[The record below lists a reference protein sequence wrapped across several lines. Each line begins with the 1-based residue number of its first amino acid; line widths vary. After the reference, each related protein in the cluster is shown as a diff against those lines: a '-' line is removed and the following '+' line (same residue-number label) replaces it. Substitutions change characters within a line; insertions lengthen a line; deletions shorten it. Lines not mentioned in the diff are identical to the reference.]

1 MNRNMKQITALA
13 LLLVC
18 LLLAVSCAARADAS
32 TNNGDGENMN
42 VIENEEITHPY
53 FRGKVLEVYEG
64 RALIEVTN
72 GGNQEIPVGEKY
84 VVNTDIKDCPEY
96 EVGDYLRVVFD
107 GKVALSYPGQ
117 ILSVYEIHK
126 INEDGTAAS

>member
-1 MNRNMKQITALA
+1 MKRITALA

-18 LLLAVSCAARADAS
+18 LLLVVSCAENQNS
-32 TNNGDGENMN
+32 NTNDGVGEDMN
-42 VIENEEITHPY
+42 AVEHEAITQP
-53 FRGKVLEVYEG
+53 FFSGKVLEVYEG

-84 VVNTDIKDCPEY
+84 VVNTNIEGCPEY
-96 EVGDYLRVVFD
+96 EVGDYLRVIFD

-117 ILSVYEIHK
+117 ILSVYEIQK
-126 INEDGTAAS
+126 IDEHGKTIS